1 MAYSVNLNGVS
12 YALKEGITIKEVANE
27 NLDNAVAVI
36 PQVAEIANL
45 EPYDIAAIYDG
56 TTLIKKLLVGDITTT
71 VASFTPPLY
80 NYFLGL
86 VSPTQMLRT
95 ITLPNLSI
103 TQPLT
108 GAKRDIAYH
117 LQRLKDVYLDF
128 ETETY
133 YYDPDLLAL
142 ATGTIC
148 PEEAFNKP
156 NAWEYLNTLVKPLN
170 IIIKVNIDE
179 NDDFEISYLDLNEVG
194 DEFDIAKYSVM
205 TRQQSMAE
213 YASELDI
220 EVENAL
226 YPLTSGTDTFAKTN
240 IRTTARASVD
250 YQLTD
255 ENLEI
260 VLPYPIYRLDKVIAH
275 TCWSGLTEFEGDT
288 AVHYDDIDI
297 TDRVLSETEYNTLK
311 RLANPG
317 DFTKED
323 CVFYSE
329 NSNVIKGLGFRYGA
343 LTMRSIEGLI
353 REKIIEKYPDGLITN
368 FAADL
373 KDILYTISYVTTAN
387 LRMRTS
393 KTTKLKH
400 NVILA
405 NNQQNSFVDL
415 QLLGEQEIQ
424 NINRLGNNRITAVGV
439 FLKTDALPKLFDR
452 YGSYRIT
459 SIEKQY
465 SDYSVSVKVEYS
477 KNFINKT
484 SFSGINYKRRIT
496 SIASSG
502 EAFLRHDLIKR
513 YCLFSFSNIT
523 VADYSYNAYLLKT
536 ITDKTAKALNVVVF
550 ETSAT
555 AENDIAKLSNGFTK
569 YVSGNSVLVSFGAE
583 DNLSV
588 GVRIYD
594 NDNGLQER
602 CKYTDNN
609 GEFTMMSIFA
619 YNDWSAS
626 AKSQITNYGAQK
638 TFSETYSCN
647 YPLID
652 DDLLDADNLIYSII
666 DKKIYK
672 DNREITKI
680 TIQDEFLSN
689 DPDNIIVGK
698 TFIEKNI
705 IVRDVLS
712 AEDLYLYHSTTAI
725 YKSFEN
731 ETCKGTSEALV
742 VGTNITTA
750 DNYIDVSTDESWT
763 SWAIG
768 NADGDMYL
776 AVNGHNGKIYL
787 NIKNNR

>member
-1 MAYSVNLNGVS
+1 MHPIPYHIFICKLQ
-12 YALKEGITIKEVANE
+12 TDQEV
-27 NLDNAVAVI
+27 
-36 PQVAEIANL
+36 QR
-45 EPYDIAAIYDG
+45 IY
-56 TTLIKKLLVGDITTT
+56 
-71 VASFTPPLY
+71 
-80 NYFLGL
+80 
-86 VSPTQMLRT
+86 
-95 ITLPNLSI
+95 
-103 TQPLT
+103 
-108 GAKRDIAYH
+108 
-117 LQRLKDVYLDF
+117 
-128 ETETY
+128 
-133 YYDPDLLAL
+133 
-142 ATGTIC
+142 
-148 PEEAFNKP
+148 
-156 NAWEYLNTLVKPLN
+156 
-170 IIIKVNIDE
+170 
-179 NDDFEISYLDLNEVG
+179 SYLDLNEVG

-226 YPLTSGTDTFAKTN
+226 YPLTSGVDTFAKTN

-275 TCWSGLTEFEGDT
+275 TCWSGLTKFEGDS

-353 REKIIEKYPDGLITN
+353 REKIIEKYPGGLITN

-400 NVILA
+400 NVVLT

-484 SFSGINYKRRIT
+484 SFAGINYKRRIT
-496 SIASSG
+496 SIASPG

-523 VADYSYNAYLLKT
+523 ATDYSYNAYLLKT
-536 ITDKTAKALNVVVF
+536 ITDKTAK
-550 ETSAT
+550 S
-555 AENDIAKLSNGFTK
+555 S
-569 YVSGNSVLVSFGAE
+569 
-583 DNLSV
+583 
-588 GVRIYD
+588 
-594 NDNGLQER
+594 
-602 CKYTDNN
+602 
-609 GEFTMMSIFA
+609 
-619 YNDWSAS
+619 
-626 AKSQITNYGAQK
+626 
-638 TFSETYSCN
+638 
-647 YPLID
+647 
-652 DDLLDADNLIYSII
+652 
-666 DKKIYK
+666 
-672 DNREITKI
+672 
-680 TIQDEFLSN
+680 
-689 DPDNIIVGK
+689 
-698 TFIEKNI
+698 
-705 IVRDVLS
+705 
-712 AEDLYLYHSTTAI
+712 
-725 YKSFEN
+725 
-731 ETCKGTSEALV
+731 
-742 VGTNITTA
+742 
-750 DNYIDVSTDESWT
+750 
-763 SWAIG
+763 
-768 NADGDMYL
+768 
-776 AVNGHNGKIYL
+776 
-787 NIKNNR
+787 

>member
-1 MAYSVNLNGVS
+1 MAYSVNINGVS

-36 PQVAEIANL
+36 PQVAEITSL

-56 TTLIKKLLVGDITTT
+56 TTLIKKLLVGDITSTI
-71 VASFTPPLY
+71 ASFTPALY

-128 ETETY
+128 ESETY
-133 YYDPDLLAL
+133 YYDADLLAL
-142 ATGTIC
+142 AAGTIC

-156 NAWEYLNTLVKPLN
+156 NAWEFLNTLVKPLN
-170 IIIKVNIDE
+170 IIIKVDIDE
-179 NDDFEISYLDLNEVG
+179 NDEFKISYLNLNERANA
-194 DEFDIAKYSVM
+194 FDVTKYSMV
-205 TRQQSMAE
+205 TKQQSLSE

-220 EVENAL
+220 ETENAL
-226 YPLTSGTDTFAKTN
+226 YPLTSGVDTFAKTN
-240 IRTTARASVD
+240 IRTTARASTGL
-250 YQLTD
+250 QITD

-260 VLPYPIYRLDKVIAH
+260 ILPYPIYRLNKVIASLWYVAIVNEEP
-275 TCWSGLTEFEGDT
+275 TTGYVEL
-288 AVHYDDIDI
+288 DI
-297 TDRVLSETEYNTLK
+297 TNRVISEAEYNTLK
-311 RLANPG
+311 TLAVDGEMRKNN
-317 DFTKED
+317 
-323 CVFYSE
+323 CIYYSE
-329 NSNVIKGLGFRYGA
+329 NSNVIKGLGFRPNA
-343 LTMRSIEGLI
+343 LLNRSIQNVLFEARKGI
-353 REKIIEKYPDGLITN
+353 VAGDSFTP
-368 FAADL
+368 AVDL

-387 LRMRTS
+387 IRMRTS
-393 KTTKLKH
+393 KATKLKH
-400 NVILA
+400 NVILT

-415 QLLGEQEIQ
+415 KLLGEQEKQ
-424 NINRLGNNRITAVGV
+424 NINRLGNDRLTAIGV
-439 FLKTDALPKLFDR
+439 FLKTDALPMLFDV
-452 YGSYRIT
+452 YGNYILT

-465 SDYSVSVKVEYS
+465 NDYSVSVKAEYS

-513 YCLFSFSNIT
+513 YCLFSFSNIV

-536 ITDKTAKALNVVVF
+536 ITDKTAKALNLVVF

-555 AENDIAKLSNGFTK
+555 IENDIPKLSSGFTK
-569 YVSGNSVLVSFGAE
+569 YASGNSVLVSFGAE

-588 GVRIYD
+588 GLRIYD

-609 GEFTMMSIFA
+609 GEFTNMNIYA
-619 YNDWSAS
+619 YNDWSSVAS
-626 AKSQITNYGAQK
+626 GQIPNYPAQK
-638 TFSETYSCN
+638 TFSETYPCN

-652 DDLLDADNLIYSII
+652 NALLDVNNLIFSVLN
-666 DKKIYK
+666 KKIYK
-672 DNREITKI
+672 DNREIMKI
-680 TIQDEFLSN
+680 TIQDEFLSD

-698 TFIEKNI
+698 AFIEKNI
-705 IVRDVLS
+705 IIRDVLS
-712 AEDLYLYHSTTAI
+712 AEDLYLYSSTTAT
-725 YKSFEN
+725 YAPFEN

-742 VGTNITTA
+742 VGTNITTT
-750 DNYIDVSTDESWT
+750 DNYINVSTNESWA

-776 AVNGHNGKIYL
+776 AVNGHIGLIYL